1 MGGLSI
7 RTETLQ
13 TSGQGFNASFPSV
26 CPPLSSPLLHSQAV
40 RGTGGQTL
48 RTTSRGFGKVAE
60 SQGLQVPLP
69 LDSQGCPPPATLC
82 SDGPS
87 DRQQGP
93 GLGSVTDPL
102 CHLSQGLQLPLV
114 HEAELSDE
122 VVEVLVAGVDVRL
135 GPHAEDAVEVVD
147 VHVHKDAEE
156 AGQDLG
162 ADLLEVLGE
171 GNSWGAGWTEVGH
184 QYLGDG
190 TLPKPA
196 LPDVGSLLPV
206 WPLP

>member
-1 MGGLSI
+1 MCHLCPLTHRQLMLLHLSCHLSHIHMGGLSI

-102 CHLSQGLQLPLV
+102 CHLSLQRHKVGTGQSERNLP
-114 HEAELSDE
+114 
-122 VVEVLVAGVDVRL
+122 
-135 GPHAEDAVEVVD
+135 
-147 VHVHKDAEE
+147 
-156 AGQDLG
+156 
-162 ADLLEVLGE
+162 
-171 GNSWGAGWTEVGH
+171 
-184 QYLGDG
+184 
-190 TLPKPA
+190 
-196 LPDVGSLLPV
+196 GSPFPNHWV
-206 WPLP
+206 WPCFCPSLDPSHPPPPELRLQICVCKLILE